1 MRLTPQWS
9 VKSLTVILSSGL
21 WRSSSLSE
29 ASSARFVI
37 CDMGSPLS
45 MGDIT
50 HNIYSTT
57 RM

>member
-45 MGDIT
+45 MGDIA
-50 HNIYSTT
+50 
-57 RM
+57 